1 MASAKFFRR
10 QSERCG
16 DLARRTHD
24 EDSRQRC
31 EHLQRTYCYLAEM
44 EEQQTSESNAPSG
57 DSERR
62 PAT

>member
-1 MASAKFFRR
+1 MASAKFLRR

-24 EDSRQRC
+24 EDSRERC
-31 EHLQRTYCYLAEM
+31 QHLQRTYSYLADM
-44 EEQQTSESNAPSG
+44 EEQKSSELNAPG
-57 DSERR
+57 DTEPR